1 MPTVKNETP
10 VLERK
15 PSAPAV
21 GRGPTAT
28 TTYLEAIREALHG
41 EMRRDPNVF
50 ILGEDIG
57 IGGGAFGVTKGFL
70 QEFGPRRVLDTPLAE
85 SGFIGVA
92 IGTAILG
99 LRPVVELQFADFVTD
114 AYKMIVDFAACHH
127 YHQGE
132 PLPLTL
138 RLPSGSLGSAGA
150 FHSHN
155 PEGWFFHVP
164 GLKIVSAASPYDAK
178 GLLLSAIRDNNPVLF
193 LEYKKLYHLPP
204 DRFPPQLAR
213 EVPKEDYTIPIG
225 KGRVLREGSELTVLT
240 YGLTVFDALEAA
252 QRAEGE
258 GLDIE
263 VIDLRSIRPF
273 DQTLILDSVRKTGKV
288 LIAHEDHLTGGA
300 GAEWAARIARE
311 AFHHLDAPVER
322 VGALDVPIPFNP
334 SLEAAFLPNAEGIL
348 AAVHRLAAY

>member
-1 MPTVKNETP
+1 M
-10 VLERK
+10 
-15 PSAPAV
+15 
-21 GRGPTAT
+21 AT
-28 TTYLEAIREALHG
+28 ITYLEAIREALRE
-41 EMRRDPNVF
+41 EMRRDPGVF
-50 ILGEDIG
+50 VLGEDIG
-57 IGGGAFGVTKGFL
+57 IGGGAFGITKGFL
-70 QEFGPRRVLDTPLAE
+70 QEFGRERVLDTPLAE

-155 PEGWFFHVP
+155 PEGWFFHSP

-193 LEYKKLYHLPP
+193 LEYKKLYNLPP
-204 DRFPPQLAR
+204 DRFPPELAR
-213 EVPKEDYTIPIG
+213 DVPEGEFTVPIG
-225 KGRVLREGSELTVLT
+225 EGQILREGRDLTLLT
-240 YGLTVFDALEAA
+240 FGLTVFDALEAA
-252 QRAEGE
+252 DRAGQD
-258 GLDIE
+258 GVDIE

-273 DQTLILDSVRKTGKV
+273 DKDLILESVRKTGRV
-288 LIAHEDHLTGGA
+288 LIAHEDHRTGGV
-300 GAEWAARIARE
+300 GAEWAAFVAGE

-322 VGALDVPIPFNP
+322 VGALDVPIPFSP
-334 SLEAAFLPNAEGIL
+334 PLEAAFLPNPEKIL
-348 AAVHRLAAY
+348 AAVHQLAAY